1 MTSGPAT
8 VEVRHATT
16 EDLPA
21 IGRVLGAAF
30 DDDPVI
36 NWIVRQD
43 GRRREA
49 IELLFGEV
57 TRHAYVDQGETYIT
71 ADEGGVAV
79 WRPPGAAEPPGEPI
93 DHVFEEVVG
102 PRGRAHLDAFG
113 AAMREHHPDA
123 PEHFYLS
130 MIGVD
135 PPLQGSGVGS
145 ALIRSVLERCD
156 RERIPVYLANTKER
170 NLAFYERHGFAA
182 RGRVELPDGGP
193 PMWPM
198 WRAPEP

>member
-71 ADEGGVAV
+71 ADEGGVRRLASAGGG
-79 WRPPGAAEPPGEPI
+79 GAA
-93 DHVFEEVVG
+93 
-102 PRGRAHLDAFG
+102 GRAHRPRLRGGRRATRPG
-113 AAMREHHPDA
+113 TSRCVRCGYARA
-123 PEHFYLS
+123 S
-130 MIGVD
+130 
-135 PPLQGSGVGS
+135 SG
-145 ALIRSVLERCD
+145 
-156 RERIPVYLANTKER
+156 
-170 NLAFYERHGFAA
+170 
-182 RGRVELPDGGP
+182 
-193 PMWPM
+193 
-198 WRAPEP
+198 RA